1 MRNVM
6 LYIALSAALGCGAA
20 TAQDYPS
27 KPIRFILPFPP
38 GGLDASSEQG
48 SHLWDAN
55 DREPAAAAVLIAQ
68 ADVPNTQYPNRPL
81 RFILPFPP
89 GGGTDTL
96 ARIVSQKLGENL
108 GQTIVLDNRPG
119 AGANIG
125 AEIGAHS
132 VPDGYTLTMGNVAHA
147 INMTLYAKPGY
158 DLITDFAPITLLA
171 STPNILVVHPSVA
184 AKSVQELIALAK
196 ANPGKLN
203 YASSGSGSSAHL
215 AAELFKSMA
224 GVNLT
229 HVPYKGGGPAVTSLV
244 GGETVVGF
252 ATAPSVLQQIKSGRL
267 RGLAVTTSKRTAA
280 MPELPTIAESGVPN
294 YDASTWYGAL
304 APAKTA
310 ASIITRLHAE
320 FVKIMKST
328 DILDRIAVL
337 GYEAST
343 DTPQEFAE
351 YIKSEIAKW
360 GKVVKATGIRAD

>member
-1 MRNVM
+1 MQRF
-6 LYIALSAALGCGAA
+6 ALTVGVAALIGAA
-20 TAQDYPS
+20 AACAQPYPS
-27 KPIRFILPFPP
+27 KPI
-38 GGLDASSEQG
+38 
-48 SHLWDAN
+48 
-55 DREPAAAAVLIAQ
+55 
-68 ADVPNTQYPNRPL
+68 

-96 ARIVSQKLGENL
+96 ARIVGQKLGENL
-108 GQTIVLDNRPG
+108 GQTMVLDNRPG

-158 DLITDFAPITLLA
+158 DLVADFAPITLLA

-196 ANPGKLN
+196 AKPGQLN

-224 GVNLT
+224 SVNLT

-252 ATAPSVLQQIKSGRL
+252 ATAPSVIQQIKSGRL
-267 RGLAVTTSKRTAA
+267 RGLAVTTLKRTAA
-280 MPELPTIAESGVPN
+280 APELPTIAESGVPD
-294 YDASTWYGAL
+294 YDANTWYGAL
-304 APAKTA
+304 APAKTP
-310 ASIITRLHAE
+310 SPVITRLHAE
-320 FVKIMKST
+320 FVKIMQSA

-343 DTPQEFAE
+343 GTPQQFAA
-351 YIKSEIAKW
+351 YIKAEVAKW

>member
-1 MRNVM
+1 MRA
-6 LYIALSAALGCGAA
+6 YILGAGVLAAFVCA
-20 TAQDYPS
+20 TACAQDYPV
-27 KPIRFILPFPP
+27 KPI
-38 GGLDASSEQG
+38 
-48 SHLWDAN
+48 
-55 DREPAAAAVLIAQ
+55 
-68 ADVPNTQYPNRPL
+68 

-96 ARIVSQKLGENL
+96 ARIVGQKLGENL

-132 VPDGYTLTMGNVAHA
+132 VADGYTLTMGNIAHA

-158 DLITDFAPITLLA
+158 DLIQDFAPITLLA

-196 ANPGKLN
+196 AKPGQLN

-215 AAELFKSMA
+215 AAELFKNLA
-224 GVNLT
+224 GVNFT

-252 ATAPSVLQQIKSGRL
+252 ATAPSVLPQIKAGRL
-267 RGLAVTTSKRTAA
+267 RGLAVTTLKRTTAA
-280 MPELPTIAESGVPN
+280 PELPTIAESGVPG
-294 YDASTWYGAL
+294 YDANTWYGAL

-310 ASIITRLHAE
+310 AAIISRLHDE
-320 FVKIMKST
+320 LIKIMRSA

-337 GYEAST
+337 GYEPST
-343 DTPQEFAE
+343 TTPQEFAA
-351 YIKSEIAKW
+351 YIKSEVDKW